1 MTSGFSRLFL
11 ALILGTVVPDSVNRQ
26 DVIAGV
32 QATHAPDEEVLDA

>member
-11 ALILGTVVPDSVNRQ
+11 ALILGNVVPDSMNRQ

-32 QATHAPDEEVLDA
+32 QATHAPDDEVPDA